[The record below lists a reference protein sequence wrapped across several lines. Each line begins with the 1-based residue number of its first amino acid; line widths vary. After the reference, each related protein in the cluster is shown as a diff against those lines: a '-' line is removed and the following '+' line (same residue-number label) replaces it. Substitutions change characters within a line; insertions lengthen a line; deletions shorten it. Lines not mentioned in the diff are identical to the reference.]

1 MTARWRTVLR
11 MRAVLRL
18 LLEEHVPL
26 GVLTRIVASVS
37 LRTDEDLPN
46 EQRVHGASM
55 TGALARDILNELL
68 GDDVELIDRDVPRA
82 RATPIASAFG
92 TAADTWHG
100 QREKWRDLIE
110 HIRERQQLARDL
122 KALGS
127 ACSEALGREL
137 DELLA
142 WIGTVQPDP
151 RPPGEPRDLLRIGD
165 ELRRRRQARAR
176 AAEVA
181 GGDRD
186 RDAQDEHAAV
196 LLELDELLAFVLPL
210 MGAPLP
216 DIARFEEWL
225 DGQAFYEVMQAYRHA
240 NIVTQPEVS
249 GAFEAAKA
257 AIRTAARR

>member
-1 MTARWRTVLR
+1 MNARWRTVLR
-11 MRAVLRL
+11 VRAVLRL
-18 LLEEHVPL
+18 LLDAHVPL
-26 GVLTRIVASVS
+26 GALSRVVEQVRRIS
-37 LRTDEDLPN
+37 DEDLPN
-46 EQRVHGASM
+46 EQRVFGASM

-68 GDDVELIDRDVPRA
+68 GDDVELIDRDVP
-82 RATPIASAFG
+82 IASAFK

-110 HIRERQQLARDL
+110 HIRERQQHARDL

-127 ACSEALGREL
+127 ACSEVLVREH

-142 WIGTVQPDP
+142 WIGKVQPDP

-216 DIARFEEWL
+216 AVERVEAWL
-225 DGQAFYEVMQAYRHA
+225 ESSAFYDLMQAYRHA
-240 NIVTQPEVS
+240 PLVPL
-249 GAFEAAKA
+249 GEAAARFEEIKA
-257 AIRTAARR
+257 EIRKATRA

>member
-1 MTARWRTVLR
+1 MNARWRTVLR
-11 MRAVLRL
+11 VRAVLRL

-26 GVLTRIVASVS
+26 GKLSHVVEQVRRIS
-37 LRTDEDLPN
+37 DEDLPN

-110 HIRERQQLARDL
+110 HIRERRAAVLADDGL
-122 KALGS
+122 LCAS
-127 ACSEALGREL
+127 SVAS
-137 DELLA
+137 ELLDLIG
-142 WIGTVQPDP
+142 WIGKVQPDP

-216 DIARFEEWL
+216 DLARFEEWL
-225 DGQAFYEVMQAYRHA
+225 DGSEFYEVMQAYRMA
-240 NIVTQPEVS
+240 NVVRQPEVC